1 MMVVV
6 GNAKRHLLQAGKPFQ
21 QLLHLGKPQDR
32 TASPTQWL
40 SYVYFRNQIL
50 VLYQLSVGKLITHQL

>member
-1 MMVVV
+1 MGIAHQNHEPV
-6 GNAKRHLLQAGKPFQ
+6 GNAQRHLLQAGKPFQ

-40 SYVYFRNQIL
+40 PYVYFKNQ
-50 VLYQLSVGKLITHQL
+50 V

>member
-1 MMVVV
+1 MLSICRV
-6 GNAKRHLLQAGKPFQ
+6 GIAYQNHEPVGIAQRHLLQAGKPFQ

-40 SYVYFRNQIL
+40 PYAYFKNK
-50 VLYQLSVGKLITHQL
+50 V